1 MSIYCAQE
9 PPNTKEISAPEAQQL
24 PENVHLDDEPA
35 EDELTADAIPCD
47 TLAAILLLKSQ
58 FPSLASKNTV
68 PFALRSQ
75 LYTIVNDRTIVDRE
89 LDTLR
94 YRSCTTARHSTLA
107 ITHAHCLPYEM
118 LSVICSCVVRDSC
131 AGCKTPCGWSS

>member
-1 MSIYCAQE
+1 MSQCLQE
-9 PPNTKEISAPEAQQL
+9 LPDAKEPSATAAQQL
-24 PENVHLDDEPA
+24 PENAQLDDEPA

-47 TLAAILLLKSQ
+47 TLAATLLLKGQ
-58 FPSLASKNTV
+58 FPNLASKSVV

-94 YRSCTTARHSTLA
+94 
-107 ITHAHCLPYEM
+107 
-118 LSVICSCVVRDSC
+118 
-131 AGCKTPCGWSS
+131 

>member
-1 MSIYCAQE
+1 MQE
-9 PPNTKEISAPEAQQL
+9 SVQERGSLANEMQQL

-47 TLAAILLLKSQ
+47 TLAALLLLKSQ
-58 FPSLASKNTV
+58 FPSIANTSTV

-94 YRSCTTARHSTLA
+94 
-107 ITHAHCLPYEM
+107 
-118 LSVICSCVVRDSC
+118 
-131 AGCKTPCGWSS
+131 